1 MNGTEY
7 EIIFTDK
14 WRNSDIQILKWHRN
28 QPTVQDDGNPL
39 ISSTST
45 PAPQRLGK
53 AALHKP
59 PRPSPRRRHRQAC
72 AGLGQGLGRA
82 WAGRRRPAPRGPAQR
97 SRCLALFAPCAQAP
111 SATVRAEVGS
121 LFISEVPGLCRQFP
135 RAFLRDDLGH
145 FNHRGPRLRGHSP
158 GAEHGLRAP
167 GAGFPPKHFSFYSTH
182 ILGSCIRFHL
192 VLNIKPK

>member
-28 QPTVQDDGNPL
+28 QSTVQDDGNPL

-59 PRPSPRRRHRQAC
+59 PRPSPRRRHRQAW
-72 AGLGQGLGRA
+72 AGLGQAGAA
-82 WAGRRRPAPRGPAQR
+82 WLHADRLSGAAVWPCLLPAHRRPLQLSGQKLVLSSSQKFQDSAGNSPGPSLETTWGTLITGVLGSEGTAQER
-97 SRCLALFAPCAQAP
+97 SMDSGLLVLGSRQ
-111 SATVRAEVGS
+111 STS
-121 LFISEVPGLCRQFP
+121 LFIPLT
-135 RAFLRDDLGH
+135 
-145 FNHRGPRLRGHSP
+145 
-158 GAEHGLRAP
+158 
-167 GAGFPPKHFSFYSTH
+167 Y
-182 ILGSCIRFHL
+182 
-192 VLNIKPK
+192 